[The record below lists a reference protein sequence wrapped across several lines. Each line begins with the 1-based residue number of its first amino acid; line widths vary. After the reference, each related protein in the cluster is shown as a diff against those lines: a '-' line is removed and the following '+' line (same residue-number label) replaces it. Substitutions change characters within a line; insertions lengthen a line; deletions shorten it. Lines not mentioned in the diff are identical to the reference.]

1 MGGYA
6 ARLPRRR
13 LAAPQVPGRHRH
25 RHEVCY
31 QDWTGEWICDEEWGG
46 GCRWSCCASHK
57 RDCCYDSGGYIAGL
71 VIFII
76 CIACCFGICVYFCIK
91 QSRSKNIPPPEQQP
105 LMATPAQGQEHIQV
119 GGRRPSTIQFA
130 SVAAM
135 ARHSPSAQVMVPA
148 GAGPGT
154 LVSAPHNGQTVQVTV
169 PPGVGPGQYFT
180 VAVPAAAP
188 VATAQGTVV
197 G

>member
-1 MGGYA
+1 MSIGLA
-6 ARLPRRR
+6 AETSRPRRVDG
-13 LAAPQVPGRHRH
+13 ATCHAIDDDAPR
-25 RHEVCY
+25 
-31 QDWTGEWICDEEWGG
+31 
-46 GCRWSCCASHK
+46 SCASHK

-135 ARHSPSAQVMVPA
+135 ARHTVRIGHGPRRRWTRNARVGSAQRPNGPGDRPA
-148 GAGPGT
+148 GRRPGPVLHSRGAGRGARGDGSGHGRGIG
-154 LVSAPHNGQTVQVTV
+154 VSTDR
-169 PPGVGPGQYFT
+169 
-180 VAVPAAAP
+180 AAKAR
-188 VATAQGTVV
+188 
-197 G
+197 